1 MNPDVIIKLEDYQKL
16 IKESQELDI
25 LINKYKELILKDETK
40 SF

>member
-25 LINKYKELILKDETK
+25 LITKYKELILKDEN
-40 SF
+40 SN